1 MCQTALLICACAVCQ
16 LARRHAPGSNSGT
29 CDIILRAAL
38 SPKRV
43 RQIKIRIPET
53 HVLFL
58 RLYIFHSV
66 TGCRRR
72 QPKVSL
78 KKVHSG

>member
-1 MCQTALLICACAVCQ
+1 MV
-16 LARRHAPGSNSGT
+16 R
-29 CDIILRAAL
+29 DEIILRAAL

-43 RQIKIRIPET
+43 RQVKIRKPEA

-58 RLYIFHSV
+58 RLYTFHGV
-66 TGCRRR
+66 TGCRRRR